1 MDMQPTD
8 RDPQP
13 MAMQKMHDLFWRND
27 QISIL
32 YLSSVPLLNAAGKIN
47 SSGFLEAIQNQPNLL
62 TNFLQSDQ
70 RKYQEDAPAPP
81 DPSIGEPLNV
91 QVRFLNDDSPVV
103 SSPDVVASAMP
114 RENEEQLPPGIY
126 PFTVNLSSGNLPV
139 PTTPFMVSSS
149 LSGYF
154 KILDLSQPDD
164 PVPTNDALMLKVV
177 KKINAFR
184 ANLNAQ
190 QQGNI
195 SAAVTAPVMLNGGT
209 PDGIIQG
216 CPLTPPIPASD
227 SCSNWHYR
235 LPKISSDLK
244 SKTGEGVTVFV
255 LDAFPERG
263 IIERAVRDA
272 GDDNVLLRNVYETVS
287 FDYSL
292 LSGVQEA
299 GALRGMEDGFVGKDV
314 YGRHYPILMADHGL
328 YIAGIVRD
336 VARKADIECIRVL
349 NGFCAGDMNVLSNAL
364 TNIYNRKIGAAEP
377 SLEGKPVV
385 INMSLVFPTD
395 DELMSSGVDPASGGF
410 GTIRAAIF
418 LQIKALTDLGV
429 VVVASAG
436 NEGDEREMNMT
447 GAMGRPDALYP
458 AQFCYAPYNDDNIIP
473 VGAVD
478 AGGSATHYSCYPGP
492 RGVATYGGNVPSV
505 SPASPPSV
513 NPTVDTS
520 DMPHGLYASV
530 EYPPLSA
537 DPPEQY
543 YAAPDDHAWAYWVG
557 TSFATPI
564 VAAVAARVLQSSPTL
579 AGTGVHDAILSEA
592 VDTVQWTNLSG
603 NVVQQPGSMLLA
615 VQECRRTDYEEGDED
630 DEDEE

>member
-1 MDMQPTD
+1 MDMQPAD
-8 RDPQP
+8 RNPQT
-13 MAMQKMHDLFWRND
+13 MDMQNMHDLFWRND

-47 SSGFLEAIQNQPNLL
+47 STGFLEAIQNQPNLL

-70 RKYQEDAPAPP
+70 RTYQEDVPTPP

-103 SSPDVVASAMP
+103 SSPGVMADAMP
-114 RENEEQLPPGIY
+114 REKEEQLPPGIY
-126 PFTVNLSSGNLPV
+126 PFTVNLSFGNLPV
-139 PTTPFMVSSS
+139 PRTPFVVSSS
-149 LSGYF
+149 ISSYF
-154 KILDLSQPDD
+154 KIVDLSQPDN
-164 PVPTNDALMLKVV
+164 PIPTDDALMLKVV

-184 ANLNAQ
+184 ANLNEQ
-190 QQGNI
+190 QHGNI
-195 SAAVTAPVMLNGGT
+195 NAAVIAPVMLNGAT
-209 PDGIIQG
+209 PDGIGQG
-216 CPLTPPIPASD
+216 CPLIPPIPASD

-244 SKTGEGVTVFV
+244 TKTGEGVTVFI
-255 LDAFPERG
+255 LDAIPERG

-299 GALRGMEDGFVGKDV
+299 EALRGMEDGFVGKDV
-314 YGRHYPILMADHGL
+314 YGRHYPILLQDHGL

-336 VARKADIECIRVL
+336 VARKANIECVRVL
-349 NGFCAGDMNVLSNAL
+349 NGFCVGDMNVLSNAL
-364 TNIYNRKIGAAEP
+364 TNIYNRKIGAAGP

-395 DELMSSGVDPASGGF
+395 AELSQGIDPSSGGF

-429 VVVASAG
+429 VIAASAG
-436 NEGDEREMNMT
+436 NEGDERET
-447 GAMGRPDALYP
+447 SGPRPIALYP

-478 AGGSATHYSCYPGP
+478 SSGSATKYSCYPGP
-492 RGVATYGGNVPSV
+492 RGVATYGGDVPKV
-505 SPASPPSV
+505 SPKLPPSA

-520 DMPHGLYASV
+520 DMPHGIYASV
-530 EYPPLSA
+530 EYPPLSV

-543 YAAPDDHAWAYWVG
+543 YAASDEHAWAYWVG

-564 VAAVAARVLQSSPTL
+564 VTALAARILQSSPTM

-592 VDTVQWTNLSG
+592 ADTVQWTNLSG
-603 NVVQQPGSMLLA
+603 SVLQESGNMLLA
-615 VQECRRTDYEEGDED
+615 VQECRRRDYDEDD
-630 DEDEE
+630 DEDEDEE

>member
-1 MDMQPTD
+1 MDMQPAS
-8 RDPQP
+8 RDPQT
-13 MAMQKMHDLFWRND
+13 MDMQNMHNLFWRDD

-47 SSGFLEAIQNQPNLL
+47 SIGFLQAIQNQPNLL

-70 RKYQEDAPAPP
+70 RTYQKDAPTPP

-91 QVRFLNDDSPVV
+91 QVRFLNDDSPVAPP
-103 SSPDVVASAMP
+103 PDMKSDMP
-114 RENEEQLPPGIY
+114 GENEEQLPPGIY
-126 PFTVNLSSGNLPV
+126 PFTVNLSFGNLPV
-139 PTTPFMVSSS
+139 PRTPFVVSSS
-149 LSGYF
+149 ISGYL
-154 KILDLSQPDD
+154 KIVDLSQPGN
-164 PVPTNDALMLKVV
+164 PIPTNDALMLKVV

-190 QQGNI
+190 QKGDI
-195 SAAVTAPVMLNGGT
+195 VAEVAAPVVLTGGT
-209 PDGIIQG
+209 GGGIIQG

-287 FDYSL
+287 FDYGL

-314 YGRHYPILMADHGL
+314 YGRHYPILMPDHGL

-377 SLEGKPVV
+377 SLKGKPVV

-395 DELMSSGVDPASGGF
+395 DELSLGIDPSSGGF

-418 LQIKALTDLGV
+418 LQIKALTDIGV
-429 VVVASAG
+429 VIAASAG

-447 GAMGRPDALYP
+447 GTMARPDALYP

-473 VGAVD
+473 VGAVNST
-478 AGGSATHYSCYPGP
+478 GSASTYSCYPGA
-492 RGVATYGGNVPSV
+492 RGVATYGGEVPTV
-505 SPASPPSV
+505 SPKLPPSA

-520 DMPHGLYASV
+520 DMPHGIYASV
-530 EYPPLSA
+530 EYPPLSV

-564 VAAVAARVLQSSPTL
+564 VSGLAARILQSKPTM
-579 AGTGVHDAILSEA
+579 AGTGVHDAVLSEA
-592 VDTVQWTNLSG
+592 ADTVQWTNLSG
-603 NVVQQPGSMLLA
+603 NAIQQPGSMLLA
-615 VQECRRTDYEEGDED
+615 VQECKHRDYDED
-630 DEDEE
+630 DDDDEE